1 MEASTTSYAFALV
14 GIGAVQLLAAMSPGP
29 AFLVV
34 TRISVGESRRA
45 ALAAALGVATAT
57 LIWAVAATLGMHVLL
72 AEAAWLYD
80 VLKLIGGGY
89 LVWLAVQAWRHADKP
104 LAATANGLAG
114 MNAWQAWRLGFGT
127 NLANPKVIVFF
138 GSIFVA
144 LFRPETPGWVR
155 LAALVI
161 VAANEIGWYVVV
173 ALLFSSRAA
182 QAGYRRAKRWIDR
195 VTGAVM
201 MVFGLRLILGAR
213 S

>member
-1 MEASTTSYAFALV
+1 
-14 GIGAVQLLAAMSPGP
+14 
-29 AFLVV
+29 
-34 TRISVGESRRA
+34 
-45 ALAAALGVATAT
+45 
-57 LIWAVAATLGMHVLL
+57 MHVLL

-104 LAATANGLAG
+104 LAVAANGLAG
-114 MNAWQAWRLGFGT
+114 MSAWQAWRLGFST

-138 GSIFVA
+138 GSIFVT
-144 LFRPETPGWVR
+144 LFTPETPSWVR
-155 LAALVI
+155 GAALVI
-161 VAANEIGWYVVV
+161 VAANEIGWYAVV

-195 VTGAVM
+195 VTGAVL
-201 MVFGLRLILGAR
+201 MVFGLRLIFGAR

>member
-1 MEASTTSYAFALV
+1 MEASTITYAFALV

-45 ALAAALGVATAT
+45 ALAAALGVTTAT

-89 LVWLAVQAWRHADKP
+89 LVWLAVQAWRHAGKP
-104 LAATANGLAG
+104 LAVAANGLAG
-114 MNAWQAWRLGFGT
+114 MSAWQAWRLGFST

-138 GSIFVA
+138 GSIFVT
-144 LFRPETPGWVR
+144 LFTPETPSWVR
-155 LAALVI
+155 GAALVI
-161 VAANEIGWYVVV
+161 VAANEIGWYAVV

-195 VTGAVM
+195 VTGAVL
-201 MVFGLRLILGAR
+201 MVFGLRLVFGAR

>member
-1 MEASTTSYAFALV
+1 MEATNSYALALV

-29 AFLVV
+29 AFVVV
-34 TRISVGESRRA
+34 TRVSVGESRRA

-57 LIWAVAATLGMHVLL
+57 LIWAIAATLGMHVLL

-80 VLKLIGGGY
+80 VLKLIGGAY
-89 LVWLAVQAWRHADKP
+89 LVWLAIQVWRHADIP
-104 LAATANGLAG
+104 LAAGANGLAG
-114 MNAWQAWRLGFGT
+114 MSAGQAWRLGFGT

-144 LFRPETPGWVR
+144 LFTPETPGWVR
-155 LAALVI
+155 FAALVI
-161 VAANEIGWYVVV
+161 VAANEIGWYIVV

-182 QAGYRRAKRWIDR
+182 QAAYRRAKSWIDR

-201 MVFGLRLILGAR
+201 LLFGLRLILGAR

>member
-1 MEASTTSYAFALV
+1 MEASTTTYAFALV

-45 ALAAALGVATAT
+45 ALAAALGVTTAT

-89 LVWLAVQAWRHADKP
+89 LVWLAVQAWQHADKP
-104 LAATANGLAG
+104 LAVAANGLAG
-114 MNAWQAWRLGFGT
+114 MSAWQAWRLGFST

-138 GSIFVA
+138 GSIFVT
-144 LFRPETPGWVR
+144 LFTPETPSWVR
-155 LAALVI
+155 GAALVI
-161 VAANEIGWYVVV
+161 VAANEIGWYAVV

-195 VTGAVM
+195 VTGAVL
-201 MVFGLRLILGAR
+201 MVFGLRLVFGAR